1 MADGM
6 PWPAD
11 TRAMTGKE
19 GKMSPIKGVS
29 EVVRLPRLG
38 KIRLGVREE
47 GSEYP
52 LPTDYFV
59 CPEEVRKVFGERP
72 KGLRIMFPTE
82 DESRWASQHLKCYS
96 EGMGLVCR
104 GDGERAIACVDA
116 RTGEIA
122 TDDAVQTQLREVNC
136 LPDVCLQYQHGRC
149 RRVMN
154 LQFLLPDCPGFGV
167 YQLDTSSY
175 HSMVNVNSMLALIRG
190 TCQRVSM
197 LPLSLCLVPKE
208 VQPEGEWK
216 VVHVLNLGTS
226 CSLNEMQEYARIPP
240 GQVLLIPPPDDEAP
254 DDLFPDRVLKPVEA
268 TGNASCADNELLRL
282 WNVARSMVRDLDI
295 QDAQIAGWFWRYH
308 RCRVGLSDFDGEV
321 PPDRIIVEQL
331 RRFCDAVERHGPSG

>member
-1 MADGM
+1 
-6 PWPAD
+6 
-11 TRAMTGKE
+11 
-19 GKMSPIKGVS
+19 MSPIKGVS

-96 EGMGLVCR
+96 GSRGLVCR
-104 GDGERAIACVDA
+104 GDGESAVACVDLK
-116 RTGEIA
+116 TGRMANEA
-122 TDDAVQTQLREVNC
+122 TMESELREVTC
-136 LPDVCLQYQHGRC
+136 LPTACLYYVNRQC

-175 HSMVNVNSMLALIRG
+175 HSILNVNSMLRLMRG
-190 TCQRVSM
+190 TCQRLSM
-197 LPLSLCLVPKE
+197 LPLVLRLVPKE
-208 VQPEGEWK
+208 VQPEGEEK
-216 VVHVLNLGTS
+216 VVHVLRLCATRG
-226 CSLNEMQEYARIPP
+226 LAEMQECARIPP
-240 GQVLLIPPPDDEAP
+240 GQVMLVPPPDNEVP
-254 DDLFPDRVLKPVEA
+254 SDLFPDTAARAEEPN
-268 TGNASCADNELLRL
+268 GNASGADSELLRL
-282 WNVARSMVRDLDI
+282 WNKARSMIRELDVR
-295 QDAQIAGWFWRYH
+295 DAQIAGWFWRYH
-308 RCRVGLSDFDGEV
+308 RCRVGLSDFGGDT
-321 PPDRIIVEQL
+321 PPEKITIEQL
-331 RRFCDAVERHGPSG
+331 RRFCEAVERHGPRS